1 MTKIPKILWEKLDLH
16 KGTEASY
23 FSGVGLYEQKAV
35 VKKKNR
41 KKEREERKSVIE
53 WCP

>member
-35 VKKKNR
+35 VKKNR
-41 KKEREERKSVIE
+41 KKGREEREKL
-53 WCP
+53 

>member
-35 VKKKNR
+35 VKKKQ
-41 KKEREERKSVIE
+41 EERARGEKK
-53 WCP
+53 CD